1 MVLATVSPFLATAGE
16 TDPRSGF
23 VDVDGGRLYYEEAG
37 QGPTVVFLHDGLL
50 HSGTWDE
57 QIAPWS
63 SHHRVIR
70 YDRRYYGRSPAAAA
84 PYADLDDLLA
94 LLDALAVDKT
104 AIVGA
109 SSGGRLAVD
118 FTLAHPERVDALVL
132 VGAVV
137 GGMEYSTHFTA
148 RNLRNSG
155 PLYTGGG
162 VQEVIERLVDD
173 SYSTAASS
181 AAARAHIREL
191 LEANPDHLTASGE
204 YQQQPDFKTL
214 DRLGEVQVP
223 TLIVVGE
230 ADSPDVHAHAGVFE
244 TGIEGAKRVV
254 LPNAGHMVHL
264 EIPAAFNELALDFL
278 APAEERA
285 KRLLASVER
294 LDIETLLPLFEY
306 DREAQLE
313 VKEVGTEDRDQATV
327 VDLSFASPAGGRVPA
342 YLVLPTGEGPHPA
355 VVALENTGD
364 RSTFVDEAV
373 ELAGVGVVSLSITA
387 PRQRP
392 DAPRPTEIFDGELN
406 RRTGIQLVV
415 DLRRSIDLL
424 CSHAEVDDKRI
435 AYVGNGMGASFG
447 AILAGVE
454 PRLSGYVMISG
465 HPSTTYT
472 FRHGEYRLYVGF
484 RTLLTPERQA
494 RYLER
499 ILPLD
504 AIHYLHRTTPAPIL
518 IQYSRDDKYTPEA
531 FALAFFKLAGEP
543 KRIEWPDTWESARES
558 HRRWLGELLGFK

>member
-264 EIPAAFNELALDFL
+264 ERSLFFSPC
-278 APAEERA
+278 
-285 KRLLASVER
+285 
-294 LDIETLLPLFEY
+294 PLCCS
-306 DREAQLE
+306 RCC
-313 VKEVGTEDRDQATV
+313 RWC
-327 VDLSFASPAGGRVPA
+327 
-342 YLVLPTGEGPHPA
+342 
-355 VVALENTGD
+355 
-364 RSTFVDEAV
+364 
-373 ELAGVGVVSLSITA
+373 
-387 PRQRP
+387 
-392 DAPRPTEIFDGELN
+392 
-406 RRTGIQLVV
+406 
-415 DLRRSIDLL
+415 LRRAAL
-424 CSHAEVDDKRI
+424 
-435 AYVGNGMGASFG
+435 
-447 AILAGVE
+447 
-454 PRLSGYVMISG
+454 
-465 HPSTTYT
+465 HP
-472 FRHGEYRLYVGF
+472 
-484 RTLLTPERQA
+484 QA
-494 RYLER
+494 Q
-499 ILPLD
+499 P
-504 AIHYLHRTTPAPIL
+504 
-518 IQYSRDDKYTPEA
+518 
-531 FALAFFKLAGEP
+531 
-543 KRIEWPDTWESARES
+543 
-558 HRRWLGELLGFK
+558 